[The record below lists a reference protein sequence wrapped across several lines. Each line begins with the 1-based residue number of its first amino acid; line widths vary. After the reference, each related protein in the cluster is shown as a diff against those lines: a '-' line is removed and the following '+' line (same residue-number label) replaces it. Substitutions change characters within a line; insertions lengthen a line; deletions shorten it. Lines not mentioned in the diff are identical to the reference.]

1 LSALPVENSAA
12 TEINRK
18 PMLPR
23 KGSAATARAVS
34 EFRWMTWVLTRFVV
48 TTATITYSEVAPT
61 IEV

>member
-1 LSALPVENSAA
+1 
-12 TEINRK
+12 
-18 PMLPR
+18 MLPR